1 MRSAPVSLLGGFNR
15 DDAPAWAVQDVVN
28 WLPVVADQPGTRT
41 QYKLRTPPGLSPYQ
55 RIGKGP
61 IRGRHNAEGR
71 LFVVSGQTL
80 FEVSNKGVGIPRGT
94 VPGVGRVR
102 MAHNQVK
109 NGNQL
114 AIANG
119 QSGYIYN
126 TATQVFTR
134 ITDEGFPGAIDVV
147 FINGYLFWIEPF
159 GRFWLHSDL
168 ADGLSYNTLDRG
180 EAESQPD
187 RIVGVAVSQND
198 VLLFGERTTEFYGNT
213 GQATGTFQSKGV
225 TADVGCASLHT
236 IQNLDNSVMWLGND
250 GVVYRVDGYR
260 AVPISTRAVEKA
272 IAQHGWASAF
282 AFTWEDEGHKVYYLT
297 FPDGETFGFDVVV
310 GLWHRRESFGFNR
323 WRLSCAV
330 RWNRMWIGG
339 DFQDG
344 RLWQLKWR
352 HPLEGDDELVS
363 EYTSGVLHD
372 DGNPLG
378 LTEVELLFGTGG
390 EPVTAGTFPVQPPI
404 PAISGLAPD
413 GVKGI
418 GYEYAYTASGG
429 TGELKFKAFTGE
441 LPAGLTLST
450 TGVLSGTPAGSGTY
464 AFTVRVTDSNG
475 MWAEL
480 SEVVIIKAG
489 VVALATSSYLYERS
503 GATLIETIPAPFAGL
518 SRSLAFSS
526 NGLYLA
532 VGSSVDTRLR
542 VGKLKADKSGYVEL
556 PVTGLPSGTVQ
567 GVDFSPDGQWL
578 IAALPGSNQIRIYK
592 VSADEVAFVTT
603 ASLNQASGPRFSR
616 DGKWIVCGCGI
627 DPPTRGIGVMPF
639 NPITGLVGS
648 AVHPPVS
655 GGFVQSSEYSEWD
668 PSGKYIAA
676 CNNGGVAVWR
686 FKDASLALLHSQGAP
701 MPSGGRGVSWSPD
714 GRYLYTVAA
723 VAVAGNRI
731 AAYQWNG
738 ESLSAPVY
746 PVDQPISATISD
758 SSLSSDGKQLVIGLG
773 GSNPGQALYVYDVS
787 GTELTLAPR
796 PMTTAMNADSVR
808 WTGVPNE

>member
-1 MRSAPVSLLGGFNR
+1 MRPSPVSLLGGFNR
-15 DDAPAWAVQDVVN
+15 DDAPAWSVQDVVN
-28 WLPVVADQPGTRT
+28 WLPVIADQPGTRT
-41 QYKLRTPPGLSPYQ
+41 QYKLRTPPGLGPYQ

-61 IRGRHNAEGR
+61 IRGAHNAEGR

-126 TATQVFTR
+126 TATQAYTR

-168 ADGLSYNTLDRG
+168 ADGLNYNTLDRG
-180 EAESQPD
+180 EAENQPD
-187 RIVGVAVSQND
+187 RIVGVAVNQAE
-198 VLLFGERTTEFYGNT
+198 VIIFGERTTEFYGNT

-236 IQNLDNSVMWLGND
+236 IQNLDNSVMWLGSD

-260 AVPISTRAVEKA
+260 AVPISTRALEKA
-272 IAQHGWASAF
+272 IAKYDWKSAL

-297 FPDGETFGFDVVV
+297 LPDGETFGYDVVV

-372 DGNPLG
+372 DGNLLG
-378 LTEVELLFGTGG
+378 LTEVELLFDTGG
-390 EPVTAGTFPVQPPI
+390 EPATAGVFPAQPPI
-404 PAISGLAPD
+404 PTISGLAPD
-413 GVKGI
+413 GVKGV
-418 GYEYAYTASGG
+418 GYYYAYSASGG
-429 TGELKFKAFTGE
+429 AGELKFKAFAGE

-450 TGVLSGTPAGSGTY
+450 AGILSGTPAGSGTY

-480 SEVVIIKAG
+480 FEVVIIKAG
-489 VVALATSSYLYERS
+489 VVALATSSYLFERS
-503 GATLIETIPAPFAGL
+503 GATLVETIPAPFTGS
-518 SRSLAFSS
+518 SRSLAISA
-526 NGLYLA
+526 NGLHLA
-532 VGSSVDTRLR
+532 VGSVSGNSLR
-542 VGKLKADKSGYVEL
+542 VGRLKADKSGYVEIPVDVL
-556 PVTGLPSGTVQ
+556 PGVYAG
-567 GVDFSPDGQWL
+567 GVDFSPDGKWL
-578 IAALPGSNQIRIYK
+578 IAS
-592 VSADEVAFVTT
+592 V
-603 ASLNQASGPRFSR
+603 ASLNQLRVYRVAEDEVTFVSVTSLNQATGPRFSR
-616 DGKWIVCGCGI
+616 DGKWVVCGCGI
-627 DPPTRGIGVMPF
+627 SSPYHGLGVMSF
-639 NPITGLVGS
+639 NPLTGALGSVIHPSVNGGVGQDS
-648 AVHPPVS
+648 P
-655 GGFVQSSEYSEWD
+655 YSEWD
-668 PSGKYIAA
+668 PSGEFIAA
-676 CNNGGVAVWR
+676 CNNNRVVMWRFSGGAITLLQTQVDGIPSSGNGVAW
-686 FKDASLALLHSQGAP
+686 S
-701 MPSGGRGVSWSPD
+701 PSGKQ
-714 GRYLYTVAA
+714 LYTVGSTA
-723 VAVAGNRI
+723 VNGKYV
-731 AAYQWNG
+731 AAYEWNG
-738 ESLSAPVY
+738 ESLSAPIY
-746 PVDQPISATISD
+746 PIDQPSSSTISD

-773 GSNPGQALYVYDVS
+773 GSNPGQALYVYDVK
-787 GTELTLAPR
+787 GTELQLAPR
-796 PMTTAMNADSVR
+796 PVTTAANASSVR
-808 WTGVPNE
+808 WTGVPSE

>member
-1 MRSAPVSLLGGFNR
+1 MRSSPVSLLGGFNR
-15 DDAPAWAVQDVVN
+15 DDAPAWSVQDVVN

-61 IRGRHNAEGR
+61 IRGEHNAEGR

-250 GVVYRVDGYR
+250 GVVYRIDGYR
-260 AVPISTRAVEKA
+260 AVPISTRALEKA
-272 IAQHGWASAF
+272 IAQYSWVSAF

-297 FPDGETFGFDVVV
+297 FPDGETFGYDVVV

-378 LTEVELLFGTGG
+378 LTEVELLFDTGG
-390 EPVTAGTFPVQPPI
+390 EPVVAGEFPVQPPS
-404 PAISGLAPD
+404 PELAGDAPNTF
-413 GVKGI
+413 I
-418 GYEYAYTASGG
+418 GSAYSYVYSASGG
-429 TGELKFKAFTGE
+429 TPPLRLQIVGD
-441 LPAGLTLST
+441 LPAGLT
-450 TGVLSGTPAGSGTY
+450 
-464 AFTVRVTDSNG
+464 FN
-475 MWAEL
+475 
-480 SEVVIIKAG
+480 
-489 VVALATSSYLYERS
+489 
-503 GATLIETIPAPFAGL
+503 
-518 SRSLAFSS
+518 
-526 NGLYLA
+526 
-532 VGSSVDTRLR
+532 
-542 VGKLKADKSGYVEL
+542 
-556 PVTGLPSGTVQ
+556 PVTGEISGIALAATTKAFDVRVVDANGLWAQIRDTITVGSAIWLLRTNGDADSRVWVSGDALDWSGPYTRSPFVVAAGKACNQLSTGKVVILGGETNGELISDLSVGDGVVTEHIAVPVGIGRIRTFGKVTAAFYGGNVEGANTYWLVPGTTAEWEPIILPAGRRIRDIARLASGRWWSYQELSSTYGMYYSDEEVPRNWTASGYNEVASGQRVIATDGKLVLMLASGGRVMRCTSGIWATLTPSGPASYPDARAALNVEGRWIFAGQPTGD
-567 GVDFSPDGQWL
+567 GVNLVYSDDNGASFTSV
-578 IAALPGSNQIRIYK
+578 ALPGINSVECLYEANGLLIASGRSIVAATDRATVC
-592 VSADEVAFVTT
+592 VSADRGATWTRSNHPYAVE
-603 ASLNQASGPRFSR
+603 SG
-616 DGKWIVCGCGI
+616 
-627 DPPTRGIGVMPF
+627 
-639 NPITGLVGS
+639 GS
-648 AVHPPVS
+648 AVAFPV
-655 GGFVQSSEYSEWD
+655 
-668 PSGKYIAA
+668 
-676 CNNGGVAVWR
+676 R
-686 FKDASLALLHSQGAP
+686 
-701 MPSGGRGVSWSPD
+701 
-714 GRYLYTVAA
+714 
-723 VAVAGNRI
+723 
-731 AAYQWNG
+731 
-738 ESLSAPVY
+738 
-746 PVDQPISATISD
+746 
-758 SSLSSDGKQLVIGLG
+758 
-773 GSNPGQALYVYDVS
+773 
-787 GTELTLAPR
+787 
-796 PMTTAMNADSVR
+796 
-808 WTGVPNE
+808 